1 MEKNVLIKKI
11 AVFIIA
17 FIGFLTTI
25 KLAVIYYDANF
36 NPYALPSF
44 CSVNE
49 LIDCDGV
56 ARTVESQFFGVPLA
70 LWGMFFYVFVMVL
83 LLADKLKKFILFR
96 FLEVF
101 KNPLDY
107 IALLGVFSFC
117 VSMCLLCVSLFEIN
131 KICVLCAFTYVLN
144 LLIGL
149 ISIDYK
155 GGGLMKAFK
164 QSIADF
170 KDAISKKAYLIA
182 LIVVVLFGTGGL
194 SYASSTNVLAPQVKY
209 HRELGVFIHAKT
221 NKYAVSG
228 NYLGDKNAD
237 KTIYIYTDYN
247 CPFCGA
253 FDIMIHKA
261 VRELKGYKVV
271 HKNLPLDTECNK
283 FLKRPFHEGSCT
295 MARYAIA
302 AEKQDKFWDIDA
314 KFFEKHPATEDDI
327 LVIAKNL
334 GLNVV
339 QLQNDASS
347 PDTYAR
353 LKKDIEEAYAS
364 GVNATPTMVI
374 NGKVMVGISPYPSF
388 IEDIKKAGDN
398 VKSDDA
404 DKSDKK

>member
-1 MEKNVLIKKI
+1 MEKNILLKKI
-11 AVFIIA
+11 VVFIIA

-131 KICVLCAFTYVLN
+131 KICILCAFTYVLN

-155 GGGLMKAFK
+155 GGGLVKAFK
-164 QSIADF
+164 QSIDDF
-170 KDAISKKAYLIA
+170 KEAVSKKAYLIA
-182 LIVVVLFGTGGL
+182 FIIVILVGTGGL
-194 SYASSTNVLAPQVKY
+194 AYASSTNVLAPQVKY
-209 HRELGVFIHAKT
+209 QRELGMYINAKT

-237 KTIYIYTDYN
+237 KVIYIYTDYN
-247 CPFCGA
+247 CPFCSA
-253 FDIMIHKA
+253 FDIMVHKA
-261 VRELKGYKVV
+261 VRELKGYRVV

-283 FLKRPFHEGSCT
+283 YLKRPFHEGSCT
-295 MARYAIA
+295 MARYGIA
-302 AEKQDKFWDIDA
+302 AEKQGKFWDMDA
-314 KFFEKHPATEDDI
+314 KFFEKHPATEDEI
-327 LVIAKNL
+327 LNIAKKL
-334 GLNVV
+334 GLNIV
-339 QLQNDASS
+339 QLKNDANSQE
-347 PDTYAR
+347 TYDR
-353 LKKDIEEAYAS
+353 LKNEIEEAYAT

-374 NGKVMVGISPYPSF
+374 NGKVMVGISPYPRF
-388 IEDIKKAGDN
+388 VEDIKKAG
-398 VKSDDA
+398 SDDKSVEPA
-404 DKSDKK
+404 KSDKK